1 MTIVSS
7 EKRVPGHRRG
17 CSVQRIDFSTSE
29 PLAELPFTLSAC
41 WFEKSR
47 RVRFLGTCPYS
58 RGQERERGGE
68 LAAAM
73 SANKDVTS
81 SGHTGLMSAVGM
93 TNNSINLPQ
102 HGLAD

>member
-1 MTIVSS
+1 MWGG
-7 EKRVPGHRRG
+7 EGPGEEG
-17 CSVQRIDFSTSE
+17 
-29 PLAELPFTLSAC
+29 
-41 WFEKSR
+41 
-47 RVRFLGTCPYS
+47 G
-58 RGQERERGGE
+58 GGE

-81 SGHTGLMSAVGM
+81 NGHAGFMSAVGM

>member
-1 MTIVSS
+1 MAHVHTAGAGEEGGV
-7 EKRVPGHRRG
+7 
-17 CSVQRIDFSTSE
+17 
-29 PLAELPFTLSAC
+29 
-41 WFEKSR
+41 
-47 RVRFLGTCPYS
+47 
-58 RGQERERGGE
+58 GGE

-81 SGHTGLMSAVGM
+81 NGHAGFMSAVGM

>member
-1 MTIVSS
+1 M
-7 EKRVPGHRRG
+7 
-17 CSVQRIDFSTSE
+17 
-29 PLAELPFTLSAC
+29 PFRPSAC
-41 WFEKSR
+41 WLNKPEGTAAWHMSIQ
-47 RVRFLGTCPYS
+47 RV
-58 RGQERERGGE
+58 QERRGGVGGE

-81 SGHTGLMSAVGM
+81 NGHAGFMSAVGM